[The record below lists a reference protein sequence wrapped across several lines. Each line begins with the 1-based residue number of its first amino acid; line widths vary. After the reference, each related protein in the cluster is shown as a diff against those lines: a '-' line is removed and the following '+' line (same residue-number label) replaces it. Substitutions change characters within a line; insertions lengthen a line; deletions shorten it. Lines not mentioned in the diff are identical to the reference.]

1 MSQWQQTAIE
11 LSELS
16 TVFTDGDWIEKKDQS
31 LDGIRLIQTGNV
43 GTGQFKNRQDK
54 ARFISSQTFEKLK
67 CTEIVSGDCLIS
79 RLPDPVGRA
88 CLIPEDL
95 NERMIT
101 AVDCS
106 IVRFNKDLIIPK
118 FFIYYS
124 QSRSYLATV
133 EKFCTGATRK
143 RISRKNLGKIK
154 IPRTSLFDQE
164 RIVSVLDEAF
174 EAIDT
179 AIANTE
185 KNLLN
190 TEELFQSILDQ
201 QFNDL
206 DSDESEWQQTTI
218 GELCEVI
225 SGQSPKGEYYN
236 DVGEGLPFYQGKKE
250 FQSRHI
256 GAPKKWT
263 THITKEAL
271 PNDVLMSVR
280 APVGPVNFATEKI
293 CIGRGLAAIR
303 AGEKLN
309 SDFLFYGLLAKQNV
323 ITGKDG
329 AVFKSIN
336 REQINLIEVPALPLS
351 EQERIVSVLD
361 EANDSVQALRDGLL
375 VKLAGLEELKQSV
388 LEKAFSGELTDS
400 VLEEAGV

>member
-1 MSQWQQTAIE
+1 MSEWEQTTIQ

-54 ARFISSQTFEKLK
+54 ARFISPQTFEKLK
-67 CTEIVSGDCLIS
+67 CTEIVAGDCLIS

-95 NERMIT
+95 TERMIT

-124 QSRSYLATV
+124 QSRSYLAAV
-133 EKFCTGATRK
+133 EIFCTGATRK

-154 IPRTSLFDQE
+154 IPLTSLLEQE
-164 RIVSVLDEAF
+164 RIVAVLDEAF

-185 KNLLN
+185 KNLSN
-190 TEELFQSILDQ
+190 TEELFQSVLETM
-201 QFNDL
+201 L
-206 DSDESEWQQTTI
+206 SPQTTI
-218 GELCEVI
+218 SFGSFEEDWDQMKLGDICTLQRGFDLPKRHRVKGSYELVSSSGVI
-225 SGQSPKGEYYN
+225 DTHTDFKVTGPGVTTGRSGSIGKVHFIDSNFWPLNTTLYVKDFHGNNPRFVYRLLQNLKLESFAGGTGVPTLNRNLVHPVVTSIPKTYRNQETIAQIIDN
-236 DVGEGLPFYQGKKE
+236 
-250 FQSRHI
+250 
-256 GAPKKWT
+256 A
-263 THITKEAL
+263 EA
-271 PNDVLMSVR
+271 
-280 APVGPVNFATEKI
+280 
-293 CIGRGLAAIR
+293 
-303 AGEKLN
+303 
-309 SDFLFYGLLAKQNV
+309 
-323 ITGKDG
+323 
-329 AVFKSIN
+329 SIN
-336 REQINLIEVPALPLS
+336 QLVRSFEIK
-351 EQERIVSVLD
+351 
-361 EANDSVQALRDGLL
+361 LL
-375 VKLAGLEELKQSV
+375 CLEELKQSV
-388 LEKAFSGELTDS
+388 LEKAFAGELTDS

>member
-1 MSQWQQTAIE
+1 MSEWQQTTIQ

-54 ARFISSQTFEKLK
+54 ARFISPQTFEKLK

-95 NERMIT
+95 TERMIT

-124 QSRSYLATV
+124 QSRSYLAAV
-133 EKFCTGATRK
+133 EIFCTGATRK

-154 IPRTSLFDQE
+154 IPLTSLLEQE
-164 RIVSVLDEAF
+164 RIVAVLDEAF
-174 EAIDT
+174 EAIDM

-185 KNLLN
+185 KNLSN

-201 QFNDL
+201 QFKK
-206 DSDESEWQQTTI
+206 SDTRPASWSYKIIE
-218 GELCEVI
+218 EVLEPI
-225 SGQSPKGEYYN
+225 IDFRG
-236 DVGEGLPFYQGKKE
+236 
-250 FQSRHI
+250 RT
-256 GAPKKWT
+256 PKKLGLDWGGGD
-263 THITKEAL
+263 I
-271 PNDVLMSVR
+271 PNISL
-280 APVGPVNFATEKI
+280 
-293 CIGRGLAAIR
+293 
-303 AGEKLN
+303 
-309 SDFLFYGLLAKQNV
+309 
-323 ITGKDG
+323 
-329 AVFKSIN
+329 
-336 REQINLIEVPALPLS
+336 EQAW
-351 EQERIVSVLD
+351 
-361 EANDSVQALRDGLL
+361 
-375 VKLAGLEELKQSV
+375 
-388 LEKAFSGELTDS
+388 
-400 VLEEAGV
+400 